1 MRLKLLFILFPLFV
15 FSQIDNGF
23 KPISIKLD
31 GDKTIKLPEEEK
43 KDEKKSLFP
52 TVNPKL
58 NLDVKP
64 KTTTVISR
72 YFIDTSP
79 KGKGMMDYNETYA
92 NPHDHVLDKLNN
104 ADKPIR
110 EAYKS
115 DQYFGRFESESK
127 NLRIVCRDH
136 EYPDGDRVSV
146 LINDVEVIPNILLEG
161 ASKTFYIALMPG
173 FNKIEFLALNQGES
187 GPNTAAFSVYHEN
200 GNLMISNQWNLT
212 TGVKAKL
219 VVVKGE

>member
-1 MRLKLLFILFPLFV
+1 MRLQTLFLLFPIFV

-23 KPISIKLD
+23 KPISIQLD
-31 GDKTIKLPEEEK
+31 GEKTIKLPEEVK
-43 KDEKKSLFP
+43 KEEKKSLFS

-58 NLDVKP
+58 DLDVKP
-64 KTTTVISR
+64 KVTTEISR
-72 YFIDTSP
+72 YFIDTTP

-92 NPHDHVLDKLNN
+92 NPHDYVLDKLNN

-127 NLRIVCRDH
+127 NLKIVCRDH
-136 EYPDGDRVSV
+136 EYPDGDRVSI
-146 LINDVEVIPNILLEG
+146 LINDVEVVPNILLEG
-161 ASKTFYIALMPG
+161 SSKTYYIALLPG
-173 FNKIEFLALNQGES
+173 FNKIEFLALNQGDS